1 MYCLGEIQLIGEK
14 YFKIFFLMIKI
25 IIYIKYKIVYFYCT
39 LYYANVEV
47 IGIACIL

>member
-1 MYCLGEIQLIGEK
+1 MYRLGEIQLIGEK

-25 IIYIKYKIVYFYCT
+25 IIYIKYKIVCT